1 MSQPLNNLDIIILII
16 LGLSALIALSRGL
29 IKEVLSIIGWVLGA
43 AAVIY
48 LLPVFT
54 PITKEYIASGMI
66 AGVVTSIFILI
77 LFMVIWILLTGNIV
91 GKVRSSKLSSVDRVL
106 GLFFGI
112 MRAFLLVILLNI
124 LISWMMPK
132 DRQPETF
139 KNSKYFQLA
148 GEFAQPI
155 ENLIPKETLDTIRS
169 KAAEV
174 GNKEK
179 SEEESGEQGDKNAKT
194 IEEAADL
201 LAPKDIDDLFEKLA
215 QPQVKSKSKSAS
227 TSETAK
233 QPEKIQENF
242 DGYNTHERDNLDRLI
257 ENSLD

>member
-1 MSQPLNNLDIIILII
+1 MSQHLNNLDIVILIM
-16 LGLSALIALSRGL
+16 LGISALIALSRGL
-29 IKEVLSIIGWVLGA
+29 MKEVLSIIGWVLGS

-48 LLPVFT
+48 FLPVFT

-91 GKVRSSKLSSVDRVL
+91 DKIRSSKLSSLDRML

-124 LISWMMPK
+124 LISWIMPK
-132 DRQPETF
+132 ERQPETF

-155 ENLIPKETLDTIRS
+155 ENLIPKETLDSIKE
-169 KAAEV
+169 KAANISGTE
-174 GNKEK
+174 EET
-179 SEEESGEQGDKNAKT
+179 SEEAK
-194 IEEAADL
+194 EEAKEQA
-201 LAPKDIDDLFEKLA
+201 KEEKNSKSNDDLFEKLA
-215 QPQVKSKSKSAS
+215 QPQVKSKKKAKAEEKSK
-227 TSETAK
+227 
-233 QPEKIQENF
+233 PLQEDF
-242 DGYNTHERDNLDRLI
+242 DGYNMHERINLDRLI

>member
-1 MSQPLNNLDIIILII
+1 MSQPLNNLDIVILIM
-16 LGLSALIALSRGL
+16 LGISALIALSRGL
-29 IKEVLSIIGWVLGA
+29 MKEVLSIIGWVLGS

-48 LLPVFT
+48 FLPVFT

-91 GKVRSSKLSSVDRVL
+91 DKIRSSKLSSLDRML

-124 LISWMMPK
+124 LISWIMPK
-132 DRQPETF
+132 ERQPETF

-148 GEFAQPI
+148 GEFAEPI
-155 ENLIPKETLDTIRS
+155 ENLIPKETLDSIKE
-169 KAAEV
+169 KAATISGKE
-174 GNKEK
+174 EK
-179 SEEESGEQGDKNAKT
+179 SEEDETQEEPKEEPKEEKT
-194 IEEAADL
+194 G
-201 LAPKDIDDLFEKLA
+201 KSSDDLFEKLA
-215 QPQVKSKSKSAS
+215 QPQVKSKKKAKDEQKS
-227 TSETAK
+227 
-233 QPEKIQENF
+233 QPLQEDF
-242 DGYNTHERDNLDRLI
+242 DGYNVHERTNLDRLI

>member
-29 IKEVLSIIGWVLGA
+29 IKEVLSIIGWVLGS

-54 PITKEYIASGMI
+54 PITKEYIANGMI

-124 LISWMMPK
+124 LISWIMPK

-139 KNSKYFQLA
+139 KNSRYFQLA

-155 ENLIPKETLDTIRS
+155 ENLIPRETLDTIRN
-169 KAAEV
+169 KAKEV
-174 GNKEK
+174 SGKSDEK
-179 SEEESGEQGDKNAKT
+179 AFDAEEEKETPSKGNE
-194 IEEAADL
+194 
-201 LAPKDIDDLFEKLA
+201 DLFEKLA
-215 QPQVKSKSKSAS
+215 QPQVKSKAANKKKA
-227 TSETAK
+227 AK
-233 QPEKIQENF
+233 IEENF
-242 DGYNTHERDNLDRLI
+242 DGYNVHERDNLDRLI

>member
-1 MSQPLNNLDIIILII
+1 MSQHLNNLDIVILIM
-16 LGLSALIALSRGL
+16 LGISALIALSRGL
-29 IKEVLSIIGWVLGA
+29 MKEVLSIIGWVLA
-43 AAVIY
+43 SAAVIY
-48 LLPVFT
+48 FLPIFT

-91 GKVRSSKLSSVDRVL
+91 DKIRSSKLSSLDRML

-124 LISWMMPK
+124 LISWIMPK
-132 DRQPETF
+132 ERQPETF

-155 ENLIPKETLDTIRS
+155 ENLIPKETLDTIKE
-169 KAAEV
+169 KAATISGTEEETDEESKEEV
-174 GNKEK
+174 TEEIKKEK
-179 SEEESGEQGDKNAKT
+179 TNKSN
-194 IEEAADL
+194 
-201 LAPKDIDDLFEKLA
+201 DDLFEKLA
-215 QPQVKSKSKSAS
+215 QPQVKSKKK
-227 TSETAK
+227 AK
-233 QPEKIQENF
+233 AEQKVQPLQEDF
-242 DGYNTHERDNLDRLI
+242 DGYNVHERTNLDRLI

>member
-29 IKEVLSIIGWVLGA
+29 IKEVLSIIGWVLGS

-54 PITKEYIASGMI
+54 PITKEYIANGMI

-124 LISWMMPK
+124 LISWIMPK

-139 KNSKYFQLA
+139 KNSRYFQLA

-155 ENLIPKETLDTIRS
+155 ENLIPRETLDTIRN
-169 KAAEV
+169 KAKEV
-174 GNKEK
+174 GGKSDEK
-179 SEEESGEQGDKNAKT
+179 
-194 IEEAADL
+194 
-201 LAPKDIDDLFEKLA
+201 
-215 QPQVKSKSKSAS
+215 
-227 TSETAK
+227 
-233 QPEKIQENF
+233 
-242 DGYNTHERDNLDRLI
+242 DGA
-257 ENSLD
+257 

>member
-29 IKEVLSIIGWVLGA
+29 IKEVLSIIGWVLGS

-54 PITKEYIASGMI
+54 PITKEYIANGMI

-112 MRAFLLVILLNI
+112 MRAFCWLFCSIFSSVGLC
-124 LISWMMPK
+124 PK
-132 DRQPETF
+132 TVSR
-139 KNSKYFQLA
+139 KLSKTRAIF
-148 GEFAQPI
+148 
-155 ENLIPKETLDTIRS
+155 S
-169 KAAEV
+169 
-174 GNKEK
+174 
-179 SEEESGEQGDKNAKT
+179 
-194 IEEAADL
+194 
-201 LAPKDIDDLFEKLA
+201 
-215 QPQVKSKSKSAS
+215 
-227 TSETAK
+227 
-233 QPEKIQENF
+233 
-242 DGYNTHERDNLDRLI
+242 
-257 ENSLD
+257 

>member
-16 LGLSALIALSRGL
+16 LGLSSLIALSRGL
-29 IKEVLSIIGWVLGA
+29 IKEVLSIIGWVLGS

-112 MRAFLLVILLNI
+112 MRAFLLVVLLNI

-139 KNSKYFQLA
+139 KNSRYFQLA

-169 KAAEV
+169 KAVEV
-174 GNKEK
+174 GSKGQSEDRKEIKEK
-179 SEEESGEQGDKNAKT
+179 EASEPEKPSDT
-194 IEEAADL
+194 SLDS
-201 LAPKDIDDLFEKLA
+201 DDLFEKLA
-215 QPQVKSKSKSAS
+215 QPQVKSKSKKP
-227 TSETAK
+227 T
-233 QPEKIQENF
+233 QPEKQQENF

>member
-29 IKEVLSIIGWVLGA
+29 IKEVLSIIGWVLGSA
-43 AAVIY
+43 AIIY

-54 PITKEYIASGMI
+54 PITREYISNGMI

-91 GKVRSSKLSSVDRVL
+91 GKLSSVDRVL

-139 KNSKYFQLA
+139 KNSRYFQLA
-148 GEFAQPI
+148 GEFAKPI
-155 ENLIPKETLDTIRS
+155 ENLIPKETLDTIRN

-174 GNKEK
+174 SGKTV
-179 SEEESGEQGDKNAKT
+179 EEEDKKA
-194 IEEAADL
+194 EEKE
-201 LAPKDIDDLFEKLA
+201 APKKSNDADELFEKLA
-215 QPQVKSKSKSAS
+215 QPQVKSKKAK
-227 TSETAK
+227 ETAK

-242 DGYNTHERDNLDRLI
+242 DGYNSSERINLDRLI

>member
-29 IKEVLSIIGWVLGA
+29 IKEVLSIIGWVLGS

-54 PITKEYIASGMI
+54 PITKEYIANGMI

-112 MRAFLLVILLNI
+112 MRAFFAGYSAQYSHQLDYAQRPSAGN
-124 LISWMMPK
+124 
-132 DRQPETF
+132 
-139 KNSKYFQLA
+139 FQ
-148 GEFAQPI
+148 
-155 ENLIPKETLDTIRS
+155 
-169 KAAEV
+169 
-174 GNKEK
+174 
-179 SEEESGEQGDKNAKT
+179 
-194 IEEAADL
+194 
-201 LAPKDIDDLFEKLA
+201 KLA
-215 QPQVKSKSKSAS
+215 LFSVSRRICPADRKPHPAGD
-227 TSETAK
+227 
-233 QPEKIQENF
+233 I
-242 DGYNTHERDNLDRLI
+242 GYD
-257 ENSLD
+257 SQ

>member
-29 IKEVLSIIGWVLGA
+29 IKEVLSIIGWVLGSA
-43 AAVIY
+43 AIIY

-54 PITKEYIASGMI
+54 PITREYISNGMI

-139 KNSKYFQLA
+139 KNSRYFQLA
-148 GEFAQPI
+148 GEFAKPI
-155 ENLIPKETLDTIRS
+155 ENLIPKETLDTIRN
-169 KAAEV
+169 KAVEV
-174 GNKEK
+174 SGKTVDDEPKKSKEK
-179 SEEESGEQGDKNAKT
+179 ETSEKS
-194 IEEAADL
+194 
-201 LAPKDIDDLFEKLA
+201 KDAEDLFEKLA
-215 QPQVKSKSKSAS
+215 QPQVKSKKAK
-227 TSETAK
+227 ETAK
-233 QPEKIQENF
+233 QPEKLQENF
-242 DGYNTHERDNLDRLI
+242 DGYNSSERINLDRLI

>member
-29 IKEVLSIIGWVLGA
+29 IKEVLSIIGWVLGSA
-43 AAVIY
+43 AIIY

-54 PITKEYIASGMI
+54 PITREYISNGMI

-139 KNSKYFQLA
+139 KNFQLA
-148 GEFAQPI
+148 GEFAKPI
-155 ENLIPKETLDTIRS
+155 ENLIPKETLDTIRN

-174 GNKEK
+174 SGKTV
-179 SEEESGEQGDKNAKT
+179 EEEDKKA
-194 IEEAADL
+194 EEKE
-201 LAPKDIDDLFEKLA
+201 APKKSNDADELFEKLA
-215 QPQVKSKSKSAS
+215 QPQVKSKKAK
-227 TSETAK
+227 ETAK

-242 DGYNTHERDNLDRLI
+242 DGYNSSERINLDRLI

>member
-1 MSQPLNNLDIIILII
+1 MSQPLNNLDIVILIM
-16 LGLSALIALSRGL
+16 LGISALIALSRGL
-29 IKEVLSIIGWVLGA
+29 MKEVLSIIGWVLGS

-48 LLPVFT
+48 FLPVFT

-91 GKVRSSKLSSVDRVL
+91 DKIRSSKLSSLDRML

-124 LISWMMPK
+124 LISWIMPK
-132 DRQPETF
+132 ECQPETF

-148 GEFAQPI
+148 GEFAEPI
-155 ENLIPKETLDTIRS
+155 ENLIPKETLDSIKE
-169 KAAEV
+169 KAATISGKE
-174 GNKEK
+174 EK
-179 SEEESGEQGDKNAKT
+179 SEEDETQEEPKEEKT
-194 IEEAADL
+194 S
-201 LAPKDIDDLFEKLA
+201 KSSDDLFEKLA
-215 QPQVKSKSKSAS
+215 QPQVKSKKKAKAEQKS
-227 TSETAK
+227 
-233 QPEKIQENF
+233 QPLQEDF
-242 DGYNTHERDNLDRLI
+242 DGYNVHERTNLDRLI